1 MSKVLIV
8 EDDQY
13 IREMYALI
21 LKKAGHEVTE
31 SPDGS
36 AGLAEASQGGFDVIL
51 LDLMMPQMDGLTFLK
66 EMKRKAPNAKN
77 GPIIIMSNLAYN
89 EAKDEAMQLGAT
101 DFFVKADL
109 EPKEIVA
116 VVAKALE
123 GKK

>member
-1 MSKVLIV
+1 MPKILIV

-21 LKKAGHEVTE
+21 LRKESYTVTE
-31 SPDGS
+31 APDGS
-36 AGLAEASQGGFDVIL
+36 AGLTEAKPGGYDLIL

-66 EMKRKAPNAKN
+66 ELKRQAPDAKN

-89 EAKDEAMQLGAT
+89 EAKVEAMKLGAS

-116 VVAKALE
+116 LVKKNL
-123 GKK
+123 GK